1 MRRLLFMLALGL
13 AAASP
18 PPATAQPQ
26 PITLVVNYVAGG
38 ATDIIARIMQ
48 PVLAQ
53 EWGTQVIIKNT
64 AGASGA
70 MGGAEVARA
79 RPDGQTLLLSPSGG
93 AIIAPNFQ
101 RPAPYTIAAFAPI
114 CQVVETP
121 MVTMT
126 PPTTGLRTIADFMLR
141 AREAGGG
148 YAYSTAGVGSGPHLA
163 LIALARLTQTP
174 MNHIPFRGSGE
185 AVQAMM
191 AGTVETLSD
200 QASLVRQYGLHP
212 VVVWS
217 AQRAPQF
224 PNTPTMRESGY
235 DLEFDIWT
243 GIYAPAGTPDALL
256 ARYEAG
262 CQRMLANPAVV
273 AGLNRVDMNI
283 RWRNRVDLLAYM
295 REEDSKFRNLIESAG
310 LRRGE

>member
-1 MRRLLFMLALGL
+1 MRSVLIVLALLL
-13 AAASP
+13 AAPVAR
-18 PPATAQPQ
+18 AQPQ

-48 PVLAQ
+48 PALIEA
-53 EWGTQVIIKNT
+53 WGTQVIIKNS

-70 MGGAEVARA
+70 IGGAEVARA
-79 RPDGQTLLLSPSGG
+79 RPDGLTLLLSPSGG
-93 AIIAPNFQ
+93 SVIAPNFQ
-101 RPAPYTIAAFAPI
+101 RPAPYTIHSFAPI

-126 PPTTGLRTIADFMLR
+126 PPATGLRTMAQFMDR
-141 AREAGGG
+141 AREGNGG

-163 LIALARLTQTP
+163 MIALARLTRTP

-185 AVQAMM
+185 AVQAML

-217 AQRAPQF
+217 AQRAAQF
-224 PNTPTMRESGY
+224 PDTPTMREAGY

-262 CQRMLANPAVV
+262 CERMLHSPAVV
-273 AGLNRVDMNI
+273 AGLARVDMNI
-283 RWRNRVDLLAYM
+283 RWRNRADLWAYLQQ
-295 REEDSKFRNLIESAG
+295 EDAKFRTLIDSAG